1 MEKLKNNKEV
11 EEKKKEAIIEASKSA
26 RERHGG
32 NIRTAGMSL
41 SLIQRMD
48 TLKVPEKFF
57 ELDYLAANFPS
68 FCSFVDKNKN
78 KRRQY
83 RKKTIAMAK
92 NIALRHR
99 SLKNITGDINFQ
111 PIFMP
116 NFKMK
121 KGERADE
128 RSTVK
133 IP

>member
-68 FCSFVDKNKN
+68 FKLKAAL
-78 KRRQY
+78 
-83 RKKTIAMAK
+83 KKAK
-92 NIALRHR
+92 ETPMDRYSR
-99 SLKNITGDINFQ
+99 NF
-111 PIFMP
+111 IFKFSM
-116 NFKMK
+116 
-121 KGERADE
+121 
-128 RSTVK
+128 
-133 IP
+133 IY